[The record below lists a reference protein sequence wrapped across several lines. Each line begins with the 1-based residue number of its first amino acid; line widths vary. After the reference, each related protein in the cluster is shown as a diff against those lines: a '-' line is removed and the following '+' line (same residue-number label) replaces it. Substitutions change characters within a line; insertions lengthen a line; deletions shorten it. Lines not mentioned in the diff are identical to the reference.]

1 MLARYSLI
9 ICHYSLARGDGG
21 CALFLQKV
29 TVLGFWPNF
38 VLFLAQKW
46 LQMKFRWMARDYIGP
61 VLLPLMGGRVFHKI
75 FWGHLPY
82 YIFAKYCAIYS
93 PTVESTDELSPHTFQ
108 FSQSRLDEAYGGTNN
123 LLISPFTDRPITDYR
138 RVVTTLLDNAPP
150 GTDELRE
157 ETKGEGL
164 LAVYREQITTVFTP
178 LIQTPADLTFIQS
191 LEDYLPRIADD
202 FFSAYK
208 VSSYLSKF
216 GAFTSDKEAQLRND

>member
-1 MLARYSLI
+1 MI
-9 ICHYSLARGDGG
+9 
-21 CALFLQKV
+21 
-29 TVLGFWPNF
+29 
-38 VLFLAQKW
+38 
-46 LQMKFRWMARDYIGP
+46 RDYIEP
-61 VLLPLMGGRVFHKI
+61 VLFPPIWERVFLKI
-75 FWGHLPY
+75 FRGHLPY

-191 LEDYLPRIADD
+191 LEDYLPRITVD
-202 FFSAYK
+202 FFFGIQSAILLIK
-208 VSSYLSKF
+208 VWCFHK
-216 GAFTSDKEAQLRND
+216 